1 MLNGASG
8 AGESGFKLVV
18 LGYGLF
24 LALRKGGQAGC
35 RRRDAAGNSKPAAL
49 NALASLFQ
57 LVGVIFDGLAELV

>member
-8 AGESGFKLVV
+8 AGESGFKLII
-18 LGYGLF
+18 LRYGFF
-24 LALRKGGQAGC
+24 LAFRKGGQAGC

-49 NALASLFQ
+49 NALARLFQ